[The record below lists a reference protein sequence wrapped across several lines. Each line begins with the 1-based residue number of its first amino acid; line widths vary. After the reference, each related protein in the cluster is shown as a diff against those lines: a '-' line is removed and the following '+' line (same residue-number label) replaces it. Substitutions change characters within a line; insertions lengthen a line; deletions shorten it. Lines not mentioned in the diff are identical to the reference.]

1 MDIKIVFELFII
13 CWQALVHYVTIA
25 REIPQPDRFFSF
37 LPRGM
42 DTSEPSGPIP
52 MSATTSDIMRWTK
65 DDEIMVSL
73 EYIEQI
79 MDLFCLS
86 SGEIWCIQ
94 RCKFDL
100 IFGVRMLNFEFEI
113 HIPGN
118 IFDFVFCVYV
128 LYP

>member
-1 MDIKIVFELFII
+1 MKVMSS
-13 CWQALVHYVTIA
+13 CQALVHYVTIA

-52 MSATTSDIMRWTK
+52 MSATTSDIMRRIK

-86 SGEIWCIQ
+86 SGEI
-94 RCKFDL
+94 
-100 IFGVRMLNFEFEI
+100 
-113 HIPGN
+113 
-118 IFDFVFCVYV
+118 
-128 LYP
+128 